1 MVQHQSSY
9 QISQIV
15 EYKIIIWREKNNMYS
30 QGETFYYDIEDE
42 EYELSVLSTFL
53 VGEQEYL
60 ITEDFDGALHVFIYD
75 EDEDDIFLV
84 EDEEEAAQLI
94 QYWKEEYLDG
104 EDIGDYEEDEYY
116 DREDRYQ
123 EDSYN
128 EIEEDDEY

>member
-1 MVQHQSSY
+1 M
-9 QISQIV
+9 
-15 EYKIIIWREKNNMYS
+15 
-30 QGETFYYDIEDE
+30 
-42 EYELSVLSTFL
+42 
-53 VGEQEYL
+53 
-60 ITEDFDGALHVFIYD
+60 
-75 EDEDDIFLV
+75 

>member
-1 MVQHQSSY
+1 
-9 QISQIV
+9 
-15 EYKIIIWREKNNMYS
+15 MYS

-42 EYELSVLSTFL
+42 EYDLSVLSTFL

>member
-1 MVQHQSSY
+1 
-9 QISQIV
+9 
-15 EYKIIIWREKNNMYS
+15 MYS

-53 VGEQEYL
+53 VGEQEYV
-60 ITEDFDGALHVFIYD
+60 ITEDFDGTLHVFIYD

-84 EDEEEAAQLI
+84 EDEDEAAQLI
-94 QYWKEEYLDG
+94 QDWKDEYLDG
-104 EDIGDYEEDEYY
+104 EDIGDYEDDEYY

-123 EDSYN
+123 EESYN

>member
-1 MVQHQSSY
+1 
-9 QISQIV
+9 
-15 EYKIIIWREKNNMYS
+15 MYS

-60 ITEDFDGALHVFIYD
+60 ITEDFDGTLHVFIYD

-84 EDEEEAAQLI
+84 EDEDEAAQLI
-94 QYWKEEYLDG
+94 QDWKDEYLDG
-104 EDIGDYEEDEYY
+104 EDIGDYEDDEYY

-123 EDSYN
+123 EESYK

>member
-1 MVQHQSSY
+1 
-9 QISQIV
+9 
-15 EYKIIIWREKNNMYS
+15 MYS

-60 ITEDFDGALHVFIYD
+60 ITEDFDGTLHVFIYD

-84 EDEEEAAQLI
+84 EDEDEAAQLI
-94 QYWKEEYLDG
+94 QDWKDEYLDG
-104 EDIGDYEEDEYY
+104 EDIGDYEDDEYY

-123 EDSYN
+123 EESYN

>member
-1 MVQHQSSY
+1 
-9 QISQIV
+9 
-15 EYKIIIWREKNNMYS
+15 MYS

-60 ITEDFDGALHVFIYD
+60 ITEDFDGTLHVFIYD
-75 EDEDDIFLV
+75 EDEDDVFLV

-94 QYWKEEYLDG
+94 QDWKEEYLDG
-104 EDIGDYEEDEYY
+104 EDIGDYEDDEYY

>member
-1 MVQHQSSY
+1 
-9 QISQIV
+9 
-15 EYKIIIWREKNNMYS
+15 MYS

-60 ITEDFDGALHVFIYD
+60 ITEDFDGTLHVFIYD

-84 EDEEEAAQLI
+84 DDEDEAAQLI
-94 QYWKEEYLDG
+94 QAWKDEYLDG
-104 EDIGDYEEDEYY
+104 EDIGDYEDDEYY

-123 EDSYN
+123 EESYN